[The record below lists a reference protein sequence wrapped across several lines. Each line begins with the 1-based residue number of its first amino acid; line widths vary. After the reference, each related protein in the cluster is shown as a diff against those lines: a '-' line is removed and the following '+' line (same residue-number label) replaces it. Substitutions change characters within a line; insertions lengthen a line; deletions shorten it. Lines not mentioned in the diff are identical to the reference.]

1 MRSAPRWTAIGTL
14 PVVSGVLVGLNAL
27 YVILVAFGNITDFDV
42 NQQFVKH
49 VLAMDTTNLGRPP
62 GTGLDSNVMWRAIN
76 SATLQNALYVGIIV
90 WELTAGI
97 ILAAGLVMWI
107 IDRTT
112 YGQYGRRLSTI
123 GLLMIV
129 LLFFGGF
136 IDVGGEWFQMWRSTT
151 WTGLDTAFRNA
162 VFAIA
167 TLILIQL
174 PSSSESR

>member
-1 MRSAPRWTAIGTL
+1 
-14 PVVSGVLVGLNAL
+14 
-27 YVILVAFGNITDFDV
+27 
-42 NQQFVKH
+42 
-49 VLAMDTTNLGRPP
+49 
-62 GTGLDSNVMWRAIN
+62 VMWRAIN